1 MTEQNNCN
9 NTLTLPLLPLKDIV
23 VFPNMIVPVFVNED
37 LCVNA
42 VEQALEGDRKI
53 FLSAFK
59 SIGHDGEGLEASL
72 EPPFDVYDIG
82 TVCSIMRTRK
92 LPDGRMKVLVQGLN
106 KAEVQSLSQAEPYPV
121 VQVTEVLDPK
131 MMNVSSE
138 VEALIRSVRES
149 LEKVVSLGK
158 SLSPDIL
165 MILEDVQEP
174 GRLAD
179 LVASNLGLKVHEAQ
193 EVLLLQTQLKD

>member
-1 MTEQNNCN
+1 
-9 NTLTLPLLPLKDIV
+9 
-23 VFPNMIVPVFVNED
+23 
-37 LCVNA
+37 
-42 VEQALEGDRKI
+42 
-53 FLSAFK
+53 
-59 SIGHDGEGLEASL
+59 
-72 EPPFDVYDIG
+72 
-82 TVCSIMRTRK
+82 
-92 LPDGRMKVLVQGLN
+92 
-106 KAEVQSLSQAEPYPV
+106 
-121 VQVTEVLDPK
+121 

-179 LVASNLGLKVHEAQ
+179 LVASNLDLKCMKLRKF
-193 EVLLLQTQLKD
+193 LLLQTQLKD